1 MTDKT
6 LENERVDEI
15 IEATMKVARGD
26 YSVRLELSGRNDELD
41 SLAMSLNMMID
52 DIRTGQEELRIK
64 DSAIASSI
72 NAIALANLEGTLTY
86 VNQAFLE
93 LWGYNDKEVQG
104 KAAIEF
110 WQMGE
115 KAAEIIETLRN
126 TGGWKGELL
135 AKRKDG
141 STFDVQLSAS
151 MVRNEQ
157 GKPISM
163 MSSFLDIT
171 KRKQVEEQLEESERR
186 YRALFDSSLDL
197 LYIHDFE
204 GRFIDANP
212 TALSRL
218 GYNKEEIR
226 SIDFAS
232 LLTEDQMPA
241 GSKALQE
248 IQQTGSQKEP
258 REFKL
263 TSKNGECVDVEVTG
277 SIVYRSGKPYAIQGI
292 ARDITERKRIEEALL
307 RQTHDLGERVKE
319 LTCLYGISSLA
330 EKPGISLEEIFQGI
344 VDLIP
349 PAWQYPEVTCARIT
363 VGDKEFKTHDFKTT
377 KWKQTTDLRIKK
389 DKEGTVEVYYLE
401 ERPDI
406 DEGPFLT
413 EERALIEAI
422 AKELWG
428 IIERKRMEESILR
441 DRNQSQAILS
451 SLAEGIVM
459 RDSENRIILVNPAAE
474 ELLDLKTEDV
484 LGKDADNYLGIKK
497 KDIEEVERKEASGEV
512 VAPVNRKVGD
522 RVLSI
527 NVRPIKTADGQ
538 RLGTVCAI
546 RDVTE
551 FARVD
556 QMKTEFVST
565 VSHELR
571 TPLTSIKG
579 YVDLVVDGE
588 AGEINETQRG
598 FLGIVQSNTDRLVG
612 LINDLLDISRIEAG
626 GLQLNITTVPLDQV
640 IREVAVSLHNQIE
653 EKELSLEL
661 ALPQE
666 PIQVRADRARITQ
679 VLTNLLSN
687 AYKFTPEGGKISVSA
702 KVTDSQV
709 QVEVADTGTGI
720 SAQNQKRLFT
730 KFFRVDSST
739 TQEVGGS
746 GLGLTITK
754 SIVEMHGGKIWVES
768 EIGKGSTFSFTLPAV
783 APVERPRVHPETLP
797 GTSRKKILVV
807 DDEPDVTRLVTV
819 YLEKSG
825 YQVIMAA
832 SGRKALD
839 KARQERPDLITLD
852 ILLPDMDGFAVLE
865 RLKAEPDTASIP
877 VLVLT
882 IVQDRDKA
890 IRLGAVEYLT
900 KPIDEARLLDCVHQI
915 LPKTA
920 KKKILIAE
928 DDPDFLH
935 FLDATL
941 RQKGYETILCS
952 DGATCVVQ
960 LSEERPALLLLDIKM
975 PEVDGYGVLQI
986 LKRRKK
992 TSDIP
997 VIVMTGVESEM
1008 KKGRGKVL
1016 ALGASQ
1022 FLTKPFSLDYLVR
1035 EIQKLI

>member
-1 MTDKT
+1 MMDRT
-6 LENERVDEI
+6 LGNERVNEI
-15 IEATMKVARGD
+15 IEAAMKVARGD
-26 YSVRLELSGRNDELD
+26 YSVQLELSGKNDELD
-41 SLAMSLNMMID
+41 SLAMSLNMMVD
-52 DIRTGQEELRIK
+52 DIKASVEDLDRQRAEL
-64 DSAIASSI
+64 SAI
-72 NAIALANLEGTLTY
+72 NAQL
-86 VNQAFLE
+86 Q
-93 LWGYNDKEVQG
+93 Q
-104 KAAIEF
+104 
-110 WQMGE
+110 
-115 KAAEIIETLRN
+115 EITE
-126 TGGWKGELL
+126 
-135 AKRKDG
+135 
-141 STFDVQLSAS
+141 
-151 MVRNEQ
+151 
-157 GKPISM
+157 
-163 MSSFLDIT
+163 
-171 KRKQVEEQLEESERR
+171 RKQAEEQLEESERR

-197 LYIHDFE
+197 LYVHDFE

-218 GYNKEEIR
+218 GYDKEEIR
-226 SIDFAS
+226 SINFAS

-241 GSKALQE
+241 GSQALQE
-248 IQQTGSQKEP
+248 IQQTGSGKKP
-258 REFKL
+258 RVFKL

-277 SIVYRSGKPYAIQGI
+277 SIVYRGGKPYAIQGI
-292 ARDITERKRIEEALL
+292 ARDITERKRMEEALQ
-307 RQTHDLGERVKE
+307 RQTHDLRERVKE

-330 EKPGISLEEIFQGI
+330 EKPGISLEEVFHGI

-363 VGDKEFKTHDFKTT
+363 VGDKEFKTDNFKTT
-377 KWKQTTDLRIKK
+377 EWKQTADLRIKK

-413 EERALIEAI
+413 EERALIGAI
-422 AKELWG
+422 ATELG
-428 IIERKRMEESILR
+428 RIIEHKRMEESIVS

-474 ELLDLKTEDV
+474 QLLDLKTEDV
-484 LGKDADNYLGIKK
+484 LGKDADDYLGVKK
-497 KDIEEVERKEASGEV
+497 KDIEAIQAKEAAGEV
-512 VAPVNRKVGD
+512 VAPLTRKLGD

-551 FARVD
+551 LAKVD

-598 FLGIVQSNTDRLVG
+598 FLSIVQSNTDRLVG

-626 GLQLNITTVPLDQV
+626 GLQLNITTLPLDQV

-666 PIQVRADRARITQ
+666 PIQVRGDRARITQ

-709 QVEVADTGTGI
+709 QVDVTDTGTGI
-720 SAQNQKRLFT
+720 SAQNQKKLFT

-754 SIVEMHGGKIWVES
+754 SIVEMHGGKIWVKS

-783 APVERPRVHPETLP
+783 APVKPSVHPETLP

-819 YLEKSG
+819 YLEKSS
-825 YQVIMAA
+825 YQVIVAT
-832 SGRKALD
+832 SGQEALD

-865 RLKAEPDTASIP
+865 RLRAEPDTASIP

-890 IRLGAVEYLT
+890 IRLGAVEYVA
-900 KPIDEARLLDCVHQI
+900 KPIDEAQLLNCIRQI
-915 LPKTA
+915 LTGSA

-941 RQKGYETILCS
+941 RQKGYETTLCS

-960 LSEERPALLLLDIKM
+960 LSKEHPALLLLDIKM

-986 LKRRKK
+986 LKRRKE

-1016 ALGASQ
+1016 ALGASR

>member
-1 MTDKT
+1 MMDKT
-6 LENERVDEI
+6 LENERVNEI
-15 IEATMKVARGD
+15 IEAAMKVARGD
-26 YSVRLELSGRNDELD
+26 YSVQVELSGRNDELD

-72 NAIALANLEGTLTY
+72 NAIALTDLEGNLTY
-86 VNQAFLE
+86 VNQSFLE
-93 LWGYNDKEVQG
+93 LWGHDDKEVQG
-104 KAAIEF
+104 KAATEF
-110 WQMGE
+110 WQMEE

-151 MVRNEQ
+151 MVTNEQ
-157 GKPISM
+157 GKPIRM
-163 MSSFLDIT
+163 MSSFMDIT
-171 KRKQVEEQLEESERR
+171 KRKQAEEQLEESERR
-186 YRALFDSSLDL
+186 YRALFDHSLDL
-197 LYIHDFE
+197 VYIHDFE

-212 TALSRL
+212 TVLRLL
-218 GYNKEEIR
+218 GYNKEEIP
-226 SIDFAS
+226 SINFAS
-232 LLTEDQMPA
+232 LLTEDQLPVA
-241 GSKALQE
+241 LEVLQE

-258 REFKL
+258 TEFKL
-263 TSKNGECVDVEVTG
+263 RSKNGEYVDVETMA
-277 SIVYRSGKPYAIQGI
+277 SIIYRGEKPYAIQGI
-292 ARDITERKRIEEALL
+292 ARDITERKRTEETL
-307 RQTHDLGERVKE
+307 QKQMHDLGERVKE
-319 LTCLYGISSLA
+319 LTCLYSISNLIG
-330 EKPGISLEEIFQGI
+330 KPGTSLEDIAQGA

-349 PAWQYPEVTCARIT
+349 PGWQYPEITCTRL
-363 VGDKEFKTHDFKTT
+363 VLEGREFTT
-377 KWKQTTDLRIKK
+377 ENWRETAWKQAQDIIVYGQRLGI
-389 DKEGTVEVYYLE
+389 VEVCYLE
-401 ERPDI
+401 ERPET
-406 DEGPFLT
+406 DEGPFLKQERDLLNAIGRQLSETIERRQT
-413 EERALIEAI
+413 EERT
-422 AKELWG
+422 
-428 IIERKRMEESILR
+428 RR
-441 DRNQSQAILS
+441 DKGQLEAILS

-474 ELLDLKTEDV
+474 QLLDLKTEDV
-484 LGKDADNYLGIKK
+484 LGKDADDYLGVKK
-497 KDIEEVERKEASGEV
+497 KDIEAIQAKEAASEV
-512 VAPVNRKVGD
+512 VAPITGKVGD
-522 RVLSI
+522 KVLSI

-551 FARVD
+551 LARVD

-598 FLGIVQSNTDRLVG
+598 FLSIVQSNTDRLVG

-626 GLQLNITTVPLDQV
+626 GLQLNITTLPLDPV
-640 IREVAVSLHNQIE
+640 IREVAASLRNQIE
-653 EKELSLEL
+653 EKKLSLEL

-666 PIQVRADRARITQ
+666 PLQVRGDRARIIQ

-709 QVEVADTGTGI
+709 QVDVADTGTGI
-720 SAQNQKRLFT
+720 SAQDQKRLFT
-730 KFFRVDSST
+730 KFYRVDSST
-739 TQEVGGS
+739 TREVGGS
-746 GLGLTITK
+746 GLGLTIAK

-768 EIGKGSTFSFTLPAV
+768 KPGKGSTFNFTLPTV
-783 APVERPRVHPETLP
+783 APVKPSVHPETLP

-819 YLEKSG
+819 YLEKSS
-825 YQVIMAA
+825 YQVIVAT
-832 SGRKALD
+832 SGQEALD

-865 RLKAEPDTASIP
+865 RLRAEPDTASIP

-890 IRLGAVEYLT
+890 IRLGAVEYVA
-900 KPIDEARLLDCVHQI
+900 KPIDEAQLLNCIRQI
-915 LPKTA
+915 LTGSA

-941 RQKGYETILCS
+941 RQKGYETTLCS

-960 LSEERPALLLLDIKM
+960 LSKEHPALLLLDIKM
-975 PEVDGYGVLQI
+975 PNVDGYGVLQI
-986 LKRRKK
+986 LKRRKE

-1016 ALGASQ
+1016 ALGASR